1 MDLNRLST
9 TACLNVANLY
19 FLWETKEYLESKPK
33 SLHTGYGILAGIEM
47 CLVRNRAEKELCED

>member
-1 MDLNRLST
+1 MLLIYIS
-9 TACLNVANLY
+9 Y
-19 FLWETKEYLESKPK
+19 GKQSSILESKPK